1 MEEQNHGYS
10 ATKLG
15 DVHVWW
21 GEMSFGGDSS
31 LSQDWPM
38 PPQPEI
44 VCPICKVPWQ
54 LILMYSS
61 GVYWAVLCTNHEYTV
76 LTVFFLEGI
85 MALEKWMSALFHVE
99 VGAVWRKAKQD
110 KEQVKD
116 WIECVLCRVFREI
129 EGVTFDHKSE
139 WRRSFEELRK
149 IFFFFF
155 VFFFFSS
162 WLNGY
167 VFWTSLILPLPIR
180 EEQGTEI

>member
-1 MEEQNHGYS
+1 MINGR
-10 ATKLG
+10 TKSWLLSCKVGRRSCMVG
-15 DVHVWW
+15 D
-21 GEMSFGGDSS
+21 MSFGGDSS

-38 PPQPEI
+38 PPQPET

-85 MALEKWMSALFHVE
+85 MALEKWMSALFRVE
-99 VGAVWRKAKQD
+99 VGAGWRKAKQD

-116 WIECVLCRVFREI
+116 WIEGVLCQVFREI
-129 EGVTFDHKSE
+129 EGVTFDHKAE
-139 WRRSFEELRK
+139 WRRSFEDLRK
-149 IFFFFF
+149 MFL
-155 VFFFFSS
+155 FFFFSS

-167 VFWTSLILPLPIR
+167 VFLTSLILPLPIR